1 MTPPHGPACSALS
14 DLLTPIPYPMP
25 ALINPSR
32 PCALPADAR
41 ALLARWGLSSAT
53 LLTTDRQSP
62 KLRHG
67 QARARAVILYPL
79 PARSLAEAIN
89 PDNPAGGPRSFVP
102 SLFALAEAHGL
113 TQKARSYNACPWAT
127 AGCGGAGGACLAW
140 AGHAGMG
147 SPEKNPIVA
156 ARGRRTLAR
165 LDNPEAFGRAVF
177 WSVLRHLLRA
187 RRDRLPL
194 AARLRGTDDF
204 PWHRHAVPISEAEAE
219 AIAARYGV
227 DVTPG
232 EATMAARLAAVP
244 ELRPYEY
251 SAAPVDGPLGLIS
264 QRDAGPVDVTSSFKP
279 DRLTGCADA
288 MAALR
293 AGFRLAVPVRVKRG
307 APLPSALTLTV
318 AGDQITVPT
327 VDGDA
332 GGDHRWTDPHGV
344 AVLLR
349 LKNARGCGP
358 EADAFSLA
366 AHGMPQHLPDG
377 SALLTWPD

>member
-1 MTPPHGPACSALS
+1 
-14 DLLTPIPYPMP
+14 MP
-25 ALINPSR
+25 APLKPSR
-32 PCALPADAR
+32 PGAR
-41 ALLARWGLSSAT
+41 PPRERQLLQRFGLTSAT

-67 QARARAVILYPL
+67 QALARSVMLYTG

-102 SLFALAEAHGL
+102 ELFALAEAHGL
-113 TQKARSYNACPWAT
+113 TQAARSHNGCPWAT

-165 LDNPEAFGRAVF
+165 LADPEAFGRAIL

-187 RRDRLPL
+187 RRDGLPL
-194 AARLRGTDDF
+194 ACRLRGTADH
-204 PWHRHAVPISEAEAE
+204 PWHTHRVPIRAAAAE

-232 EATMAARLAAVP
+232 VQTMATRLAALP

-251 SAAPVDGPLGLIS
+251 SAAPVEGPLGLIS
-264 QRDAGPVDVTSSFKP
+264 QREAGPGDVTSSFKP
-279 DRLTGCADA
+279 DAPTACRRGMD
-288 MAALR
+288 ALR
-293 AGFRLAVPVRVKRG
+293 HGFRLAVPVRVRKG

-318 AGDQITVPT
+318 AGDSITVPT
-327 VDGDA
+327 VDGDT
-332 GGDHRWTDPHGV
+332 GGDHRWADPHGV

-366 AHGMPQHLPDG
+366 AHGMPQHLADG

>member
-1 MTPPHGPACSALS
+1 MLAP
-14 DLLTPIPYPMP
+14 
-25 ALINPSR
+25 INPSAPGAMPHR
-32 PCALPADAR
+32 ER
-41 ALLARWGLSSAT
+41 QLLQKFGLSSAT

-62 KLRHG
+62 KLKKG
-67 QARARAVILYPL
+67 QALARAVILYTL
-79 PARSLAEAIN
+79 PAGSLAEAIN

-102 SLFALAEAHGL
+102 ELFALAEAHGL
-113 TQKARSYNACPWAT
+113 TQAARAYNGCPWAT

-165 LDNPEAFGRAVF
+165 LADPEVFARALF
-177 WSVLRHLLRA
+177 FSVLRHLLRA
-187 RRDRLPL
+187 RRDGLPL
-194 AARLRGTDDF
+194 AVRLRGTDDH
-204 PWHRHAVPISEAEAE
+204 PWHRHAVPISEGEAK

-227 DVTPG
+227 DVAPG
-232 EATMAARLAAVP
+232 EAITMAARLAALP

-251 SAAPVDGPLGLIS
+251 SAAPVEGPLGLIA

-279 DRLTGCADA
+279 DAPTACRRGMD
-288 MAALR
+288 ALR
-293 AGFRLAVPVRVKRG
+293 HGFRLAVPVRIRKG

-318 AGDQITVPT
+318 AGDSITVPT

-332 GGDHRWTDPHGV
+332 GGDHRWADPHGV

-366 AHGMPQHLPDG
+366 AHGMPQHLADG
-377 SALLTWPD
+377 SVLLTWPD

>member
-1 MTPPHGPACSALS
+1 
-14 DLLTPIPYPMP
+14 MP
-25 ALINPSR
+25 ASIHP
-32 PCALPADAR
+32 DAPGAMPPR
-41 ALLARWGLSSAT
+41 ERELLARWGLSSAT

-67 QARARAVILYPL
+67 QARARSVILYTL

-102 SLFALAEAHGL
+102 ELFALAEAHGL
-113 TQKARSYNACPWAT
+113 SQKARAYNGCPWAT

-165 LDNPEAFGRAVF
+165 LADPEVFARAVF

-187 RRDRLPL
+187 RRDGLPL
-194 AARLRGTDDF
+194 AVRLRGTDDH

-227 DVTPG
+227 DVAPG
-232 EATMAARLAAVP
+232 VETMAARLAALP

-251 SAAPVDGPLGLIS
+251 SKAPTAGPLGLIA
-264 QRDAGPVDVTSSFKP
+264 QRDAGADVTASFAA
-279 DRLTGCADA
+279 DRATAAADGI
-288 MAALR
+288 AAIR
-293 AGFRLAVPVRVKRG
+293 AGFRLAVPVALRKGDPV
-307 APLPSALTLTV
+307 PSHLTLASGGEAVTV
-318 AGDQITVPT
+318 PAIGGDQS
-327 VDGDA
+327 
-332 GGDHRWTDPHGV
+332 DHRWAGPHGV
-344 AVLLR
+344 AVILR
-349 LKNARGCGP
+349 TKRSRGAGP

-366 AHGMPQHLPDG
+366 AHGLPQYLADG

>member
-1 MTPPHGPACSALS
+1 
-14 DLLTPIPYPMP
+14 MP
-25 ALINPSR
+25 ALINPSAPGAMPR
-32 PCALPADAR
+32 R
-41 ALLARWGLSSAT
+41 ERQLLQKFGLSSAT

-89 PDNPAGGPRSFVP
+89 PDNPTGGPRSFVP
-102 SLFALAEAHGL
+102 ALFELAEAHGL
-113 TQKARSYNACPWAT
+113 TQAARSHNGCPWAT
-127 AGCGGAGGACLAW
+127 QGCGGAGGACLAW

-165 LDNPEAFGRAVF
+165 LADPEAFGRAVF
-177 WSVLRHLLRA
+177 FSVLRHLLRA
-187 RRDRLPL
+187 RRDGLPL
-194 AARLRGTDDF
+194 AVRLRGLDDF
-204 PWHRHAVPISEAEAE
+204 PWHIHPVPISEPEAE
-219 AIAARYGV
+219 AISARYGV

-232 EATMAARLAAVP
+232 VETMAARLAALP

-251 SAAPVDGPLGLIS
+251 SAAPVQGKLGLIA
-264 QRDAGPVDVTSSFKP
+264 QRASGVDVTSSFKA
-279 DRLTGCADA
+279 DRLTSCADA
-288 MAALR
+288 VAALR
-293 AGFRLAVPVRVKRG
+293 EGFRLAVPVRVRKG

-318 AGDQITVPT
+318 AGDSITVPT

-332 GGDHRWTDPHGV
+332 GGDHRWADEHGV

-366 AHGMPQHLPDG
+366 AHGMPQHLADG
-377 SALLTWPD
+377 SALLTWEG